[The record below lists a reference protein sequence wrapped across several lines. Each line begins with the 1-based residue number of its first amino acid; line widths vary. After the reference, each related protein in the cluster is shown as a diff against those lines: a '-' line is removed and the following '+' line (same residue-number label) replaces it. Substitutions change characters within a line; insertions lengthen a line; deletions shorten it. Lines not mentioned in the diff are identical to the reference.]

1 MKKLIYLALALILM
15 IGTIGLSACGG
26 NGGETDN
33 SPEAAPADETPASND
48 ETGEPSSGDGMTW
61 SDIPV
66 YPGADQSQQASWT
79 MAIPADEEGWSDVA
93 WRYYETSDSS
103 NDVIDF
109 YKDEMPDNGWDEMSW
124 MEASGYA
131 VGYYVK
137 NNEQDG
143 AMFWCGEEDGKTV
156 FALMRSAQ

>member
-1 MKKLIYLALALILM
+1 MLKKLIYLTLALILV
-15 IGTIGLSACGG
+15 IGTIGLVACGG
-26 NGGETDN
+26 NGDETDN
-33 SPEAAPADETPASND
+33 GTDTVPADETPASS
-48 ETGEPSSGDGMTW
+48 EPAESSSEGGVTW
-61 SDIPV
+61 SDIPI
-66 YPGADQSQQASWT
+66 YSGADQIQQASWG
-79 MAIPADEEGWSDVA
+79 MAIPADESGWSDVA
-93 WRYYETSDSS
+93 WRYYETSDSAS
-103 NDVIDF
+103 DVIDF

-124 MEASGYA
+124 MEAGGYA